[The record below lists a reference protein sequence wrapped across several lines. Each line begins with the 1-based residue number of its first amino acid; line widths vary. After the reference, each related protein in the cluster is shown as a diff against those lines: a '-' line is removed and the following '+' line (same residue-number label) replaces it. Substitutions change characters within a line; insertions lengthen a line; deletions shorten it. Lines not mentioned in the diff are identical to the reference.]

1 MTRGLKVLGFAIAAL
16 ALHTGAA
23 RADMTKIAI
32 GTGFSSDT
40 LAMHM
45 AKQAGIFEKNGLDAT
60 VKSINGASAM
70 MSGLFAGDLQFIFS
84 NQAQLLNGVNGG
96 LDLLVVAGGAITTV
110 ENDPIGLV
118 LRTDVA
124 YAKPADLLGKK
135 IGTAGFDS
143 GTYMLFRAWLE
154 LKGVDYQKV
163 DLVESPVPSM
173 EDLLRAHQVDGV
185 TAVDPFLTKMVTDGV
200 GRVAEKYYTQ
210 VLATQPSIFWVSS
223 RQYVGAHADA
233 VRAFQV
239 SLQQGAAYVH
249 AHPDEARA
257 LELKLF
263 NSNKPNLP
271 NDNPTVTAA
280 DLQAYYDIGKKLG
293 MYTKTIDCAKLI
305 YADQK
310 Q

>member
-1 MTRGLKVLGFAIAAL
+1 VKIIATFLAGAVL
-16 ALHTGAA
+16 ALTAQTA

-60 VKSINGASAM
+60 VKSINGASTL

-96 LDLLVVAGGAITTV
+96 LDLLVVAGGAITTR

-118 LRTDVA
+118 LRTDVP
-124 YAKPADLLGKK
+124 YAKPADLVGKK

-154 LKGVDYQKV
+154 MKGVDYQKV
-163 DLVESPVPSM
+163 DLVESPVPNM

-185 TAVDPFLTKMVTDGV
+185 TAVDPFLTKMVKDGV
-200 GRVAEKYYTQ
+200 GRVAEKYYTD

-223 RQYVGAHADA
+223 RQYVGAHADV

-263 NSNKPNLP
+263 NSNKPALP

-293 MYTKTIDCAKLI
+293 MYTKPIDCGKLI
-305 YADQK
+305 DPDPK